1 MLLMFIVSFL
11 GDSSP
16 TNIAIAAGSYGS
28 TAACHCPLNGGVA
41 WPFSD
46 KNPLRKKSIDSE
58 NSDKNGRIGIG
69 GLD

>member
-1 MLLMFIVSFL
+1 VI
-11 GDSSP
+11 
-16 TNIAIAAGSYGS
+16 GSKGS